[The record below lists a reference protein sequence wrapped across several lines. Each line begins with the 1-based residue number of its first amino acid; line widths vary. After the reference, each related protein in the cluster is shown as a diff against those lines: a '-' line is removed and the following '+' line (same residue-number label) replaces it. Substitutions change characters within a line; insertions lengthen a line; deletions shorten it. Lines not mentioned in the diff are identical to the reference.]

1 MKKQRVVVI
10 GAGYIGMVHI
20 GELRKLPNVELVGV
34 VDKNQDLARS
44 VAQRYGVT
52 HYPDSQSVLQD
63 PEVDVIHNC
72 TPNREHYSLNK
83 AALLAGK
90 EVLSEKPLAL
100 NSKESEEL
108 VRLAKE
114 RKTRCAVNF
123 CYRYY
128 PVVQEAKARVA
139 KGELGV
145 IYNVLGHYLQDWLLY
160 DTDYSWRLEPDL
172 AGSSN
177 ILADLG
183 SHWCDL
189 AEFITGL
196 KIAEVFADF
205 CTTLPVRKK
214 PRDGDVLTFSK
225 AEITDFEEIP
235 ISLEDYG
242 SLLMR
247 FENGAR
253 GTFTTSELAAGRK
266 CDIEIE
272 VYGSESSLAWR
283 HERSSEL
290 WLGHRDKANEL
301 FFESPLLQHEETR
314 RFARLPS
321 GHPTGYHDAIYNLF
335 ADYYSFLDSKNSES
349 TIKLDFPD
357 FEAGH
362 RGMLILEAALASK
375 EKGAWVAV
383 DG

>member
-1 MKKQRVVVI
+1 MKKHRVVVI
-10 GAGYIGMVHI
+10 GVGYIGLVHI
-20 GELRKLPNVELVGV
+20 RELRKLPNVELVGV
-34 VDKNQDLARS
+34 VDKNQDLAKS
-44 VAQRYGVT
+44 VAEQYGVT
-52 HYPDSQSVLQD
+52 HYPDSESVLGD
-63 PEVDVIHNC
+63 PTVDVIHNC
-72 TPNREHYSLNK
+72 TPNREHFPLNK

-90 EVLSEKPLAL
+90 EVLTEKPLAL
-100 NSKESEEL
+100 SSKESGEL
-108 VRLAKE
+108 LRLAKE

-128 PVVQEAKARVA
+128 PVVQEARARIA

-196 KIAEVFADF
+196 KITEVFADYR
-205 CTTLPVRKK
+205 TTLPVRRK
-214 PRDGDVLTFSK
+214 PQDGEVLTFSK
-225 AEITDFEEIP
+225 TETTNFKEMS

-242 SLLMR
+242 SLLLR

-253 GTFTTSELAAGRK
+253 GTFVTSELAAGRK

-272 VYGSESSLAWR
+272 VYGSKSSLAWR
-283 HERSSEL
+283 HERPSEL
-290 WLGHRDKANEL
+290 WFGHRDKANEL
-301 FFESPLLQHEETR
+301 FFESPLLQDEKTR
-314 RFARLPS
+314 RYARLPS
-321 GHPTGYHDAIYNLF
+321 GHPMGYHDAIYNLF
-335 ADYYSFLDSKNSES
+335 ADYYSYLESKNDQSFTEYN
-349 TIKLDFPD
+349 FPD

-375 EKGAWVAV
+375 EKGTWVSV
-383 DG
+383 RS